1 MLSWAKKN
9 FDARSHEARSEG
21 RSDFFVVLTARANA
35 DLFERWA
42 LRATSTKHGF
52 LWAPGDLAK
61 SRDGWTLAGT
71 GATATV
77 EASGGDRWDH
87 LREDARRQFS
97 ATTEWSE
104 PSAVAPR
111 LRFFGGG
118 AFHSELRDAL
128 WSDFGSA
135 SFVLP
140 RWLYGVKNDDAFL
153 RFAFRR
159 EELVT
164 PETLLAEI
172 ARAESFADIEI
183 ANAASGSSTPPTPD
197 DDATWRPLVENALAA
212 IRDRAFHK
220 LVVAR
225 RSSVSRSIS
234 VAASLQRLRRENPES
249 TTFAFVREANTFFGA
264 SPERLIF
271 LEGNRFSTEALAG
284 TIARS
289 SDDSK
294 AKNALLASDKDRHE
308 HQVVVDGITAA
319 LATFSTGIDAP
330 AQPSVRT
337 LGRVHHLATPI
348 TGQVDQAT
356 HVLSLVAAL
365 HPTPAVSG
373 LPQRAASRWLRDHE
387 SFERGWYAG
396 PVGWFDDRGDGT
408 FAVAIRSAL
417 VSENRAWVFAGAG
430 IVEGSEPDAE
440 FRETQLK
447 QKTILAALSEALPTV
462 VQSA

>member
-9 FDARSHEARSEG
+9 LGALDLSSED
-21 RSDFFVVLTARANA
+21 SVVVLTARANA
-35 DLFERWA
+35 DLLERWIF
-42 LRATSTKHGF
+42 RATSTKHGF

-61 SRDGWTLAGT
+61 TRDGWTLAGT
-71 GATATV
+71 GATTTA
-77 EASGGDRWDH
+77 EASGADRWQQ
-87 LREDARRQFS
+87 LREDARRKFG
-97 ATTEWSE
+97 ATTERIE
-104 PSAVAPR
+104 PETVAPR

-128 WSDFGSA
+128 WSDFGST

-159 EELVT
+159 EELAS

-172 ARAESFADIEI
+172 ARVESEADVDV
-183 ANAASGSSTPPTPD
+183 AKASSGSSTPPAHD

-234 VAASLQRLRRENPES
+234 IASSLQRLRRENSES
-249 TTFAFVREANTFFGA
+249 TTFAFVREASTFLGA

-289 SDDSK
+289 TDDDAQK
-294 AKNALLASDKDRHE
+294 KALLASEKDRHE
-308 HQVVVDGITAA
+308 HQVVVDGIRSA
-319 LATFSTGIDAP
+319 LAPFSTGIDAP

-348 TGQVDQAT
+348 TGQVDRAT

-387 SFERGWYAG
+387 KFERGWYAA

-417 VSENRAWVFAGAG
+417 VNENRAWVFAGAG

-447 QKTILAALSEALPTV
+447 QKTILAALSDAR
-462 VQSA
+462 

>member
-1 MLSWAKKN
+1 MLAWAKKN
-9 FDARSHEARSEG
+9 LEALQLAPE
-21 RSDFFVVLTARANA
+21 DFFVVLTARASA
-35 DLFERWA
+35 DLLGRWIA
-42 LRATSTKHGF
+42 RAASTKHGF

-61 SRDGWTLAGT
+61 SRDGWTVAGS
-71 GATATV
+71 GATSIL
-77 EASGGDRWDH
+77 EASGADRFNH

-97 ATTEWSE
+97 TIAERIESGT
-104 PSAVAPR
+104 VAPR

-118 AFHSELRDAL
+118 SFHPELRDAL
-128 WSDFGSA
+128 WTDFGDA

-140 RWLYGVKNDDAFL
+140 RWLYGVKNGDAFV

-159 EELVT
+159 EELAS

-172 ARAESFADIEI
+172 TRVEAGDDSEI
-183 ANAASGSSTPPTPD
+183 AKSSSGSSTPPD
-197 DDATWRPLVENALAA
+197 QDEDATWRPLVESALAA
-212 IRDRAFHK
+212 IRDHAFHK

-225 RSSVSRSIS
+225 RSSVARSIS
-234 VAASLQRLRRENPES
+234 VAASLARLRRENSES
-249 TTFAFVREANTFFGA
+249 TTFAFVRGASTFLGA

-289 SDDSK
+289 ADDDAQK
-294 AKNALLASDKDRHE
+294 KALLASQKDRHE
-308 HQVVVDGITAA
+308 HQVVVDGIKAA
-319 LATFSTGIDAP
+319 LAPFSKGIDVAAAP
-330 AQPSVRT
+330 TVRT

-348 TGQVDQAT
+348 VGQVDQAT

-373 LPQRAASRWLRDHE
+373 LPQRAASSWLRDHE
-387 SFERGWYAG
+387 NFERGWYAA
-396 PVGWFDDRGDGT
+396 PVGWFDDQGDGT

-417 VSENRAWVFAGAG
+417 VDENRAWVFAGAG

-447 QKTILAALSEALPTV
+447 QKTILAALS
-462 VQSA
+462 SAT

>member
-9 FDARSHEARSEG
+9 LGALDLSSED
-21 RSDFFVVLTARANA
+21 SVVVLTARANA
-35 DLFERWA
+35 DLLEPWI
-42 LRATSTKHGF
+42 LRATSLKHGF

-61 SRDGWTLAGT
+61 SRDGWTLVGC
-71 GATATV
+71 GATIRL
-77 EASGGDRWDH
+77 EASGGDRWITI
-87 LREDARRQFS
+87 REAARHKL
-97 ATTEWSE
+97 AAIAECPE
-104 PSAVAPR
+104 ADVVAPR

-118 AFHSELRDAL
+118 GFHSELRDEL
-128 WSDFGSA
+128 WSSFGCT

-140 RWLYGVKNDDAFL
+140 RWLYGTKNGDAFL

-159 EELVT
+159 DELAS

-172 ARAESFADIEI
+172 AQMESGANSEIEKT
-183 ANAASGSSTPPTPD
+183 SFGSSSPPTHD
-197 DDATWRPLVENALAA
+197 EDATWRPLVESALAA

-234 VAASLQRLRRENPES
+234 VASSLDRLRRENSES
-249 TTFAFVREANTFFGA
+249 TTFAFVRETSTFLGA

-289 SDDSK
+289 TDDDA
-294 AKNALLASDKDRHE
+294 AKKNLLASEKDRHE
-308 HQVVVDGITAA
+308 HQVVVDGIVAA
-319 LATFSTGIDAP
+319 LAPFSTGIDAP

-348 TGQVDQAT
+348 TGQVDRAA

-387 SFERGWYAG
+387 KFERGWYAA

-417 VSENRAWVFAGAG
+417 VNEDRAWVFAGAG

-447 QKTILAALSEALPTV
+447 QKTILAALSEHART
-462 VQSA
+462 

>member
-9 FDARSHEARSEG
+9 LETARLASED
-21 RSDFFVVLTARANA
+21 RFVVLTARANA
-35 DLFERWA
+35 DLLERWI
-42 LRATSTKHGF
+42 LRATSLKHGF

-61 SRDGWTLAGT
+61 SRDSWTLAGT
-71 GATATV
+71 GATATA
-77 EASGGDRWDH
+77 EASGVDRWSE
-87 LREDARRQFS
+87 LREEAHRKFG
-97 ATTEWSE
+97 ATTEWIE
-104 PSAVAPR
+104 PNAVAPR

-118 AFHSELRDAL
+118 AFHSELRDAS
-128 WSDFGSA
+128 WADFGSA

-153 RFAFRR
+153 RFSFRR
-159 EELVT
+159 EELAS

-172 ARAESFADIEI
+172 ARVESIADVEM
-183 ANAASGSSTPPTPD
+183 AKTSSGSSTPPTRD

-234 VAASLQRLRRENPES
+234 VAASLGRLRRENSES
-249 TTFAFVREANTFFGA
+249 TTFAFVREASVFLGA

-289 SDDSK
+289 SDDDT
-294 AKNALLASDKDRHE
+294 AKKALLASDKDRHE
-308 HQVVVDGITAA
+308 HQVVVDGIAAA
-319 LATFSTGIDAP
+319 LAPFSTGIDAP

-348 TGQVDQAT
+348 TGHVDQAT

-373 LPQRAASRWLRDHE
+373 LPQRAASKWLRDHE
-387 SFERGWYAG
+387 SFERGWYAA

-417 VSENRAWVFAGAG
+417 VHEDSAWVFAGAG

-447 QKTILAALSEALPTV
+447 QKTILAALAAP
-462 VQSA
+462 